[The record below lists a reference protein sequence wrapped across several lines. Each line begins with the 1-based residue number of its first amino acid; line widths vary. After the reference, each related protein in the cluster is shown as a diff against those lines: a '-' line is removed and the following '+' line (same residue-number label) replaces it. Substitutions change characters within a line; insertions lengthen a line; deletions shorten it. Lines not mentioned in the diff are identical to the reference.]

1 MRSSTIKQTTYF
13 WIDAVCIDQSN
24 IHERNHQVNLMKEIY
39 TAASNVD
46 IWLGAEADDSNL
58 AIRYINTRAKKSPTE
73 AGLGYKKVW
82 SSRVGRA
89 VSELCERPYW
99 RRMWIIQEVCHA
111 DDIVVWCG
119 QKHFPWS
126 NLEALYLRLKVLEDT
141 SWFAHHQFAM
151 RVLQSSACVMVW
163 QRAHWRHR
171 DTPTPSL
178 QTLIEVFHSWHCT
191 DIRDKVFAL
200 VGMADPKTTITPDYE
215 KTTVQVYYDVVRR
228 NDEEGT
234 KWCNLLSQVLA
245 IPEKSCGLGG
255 RQLYVYGKW
264 PTICFW
270 VLTGI
275 RIEYKQQPAQRLV
288 LRKRIESEFEDS
300 IDPRC

>member
-1 MRSSTIKQTTYF
+1 
-13 WIDAVCIDQSN
+13 
-24 IHERNHQVNLMKEIY
+24 
-39 TAASNVD
+39 
-46 IWLGAEADDSNL
+46 
-58 AIRYINTRAKKSPTE
+58 
-73 AGLGYKKVW
+73 
-82 SSRVGRA
+82 
-89 VSELCERPYW
+89 
-99 RRMWIIQEVCHA
+99 
-111 DDIVVWCG
+111 
-119 QKHFPWS
+119 
-126 NLEALYLRLKVLEDT
+126 
-141 SWFAHHQFAM
+141 
-151 RVLQSSACVMVW
+151 MVW

-270 VLTGI
+270 VLTANQD
-275 RIEYKQQPAQRLV
+275 RVQAAASREARSP
-288 LRKRIESEFEDS
+288 EED
-300 IDPRC
+300 